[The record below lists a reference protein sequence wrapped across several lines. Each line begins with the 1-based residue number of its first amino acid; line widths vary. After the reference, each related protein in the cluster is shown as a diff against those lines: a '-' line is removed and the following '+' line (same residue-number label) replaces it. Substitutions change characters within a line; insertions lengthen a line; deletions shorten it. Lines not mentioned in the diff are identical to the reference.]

1 MDKKLLK
8 KLKTKLKEA
17 EKTLTRNL
25 KYIAKEDKKPEGDYD
40 TKFPRVGRSLDES
53 ATEVNI
59 YQSTL
64 PVEHTLEKTLLAVK
78 EALLKI
84 KKGGYGICEKCGR
97 KIDPKRL
104 EVIPEAKTCLKCKK

>member
-8 KLKTKLKEA
+8 KLETKLKGA
-17 EKTLTRNL
+17 EKTLTRDL
-25 KYIAKEDKKPEGDYD
+25 KYIAKKDKRLEGDYD
-40 TKFPRVGRSLDES
+40 TKFPQIGRSLDES

-64 PVEHTLEKTLLAVK
+64 PVEHALEKTLLAVK

-84 KKGGYGICEKCGR
+84 RKGGYGICEKCDR

-104 EVIPEAKTCLKCKK
+104 EAIPEAKTCLKCKK